1 MAPQARAALLRNEPY
16 AVPRPSGPLCRPEVG
31 VPSRP
36 RDSSRLAMGVSR
48 PRGRGADRRSAFQ
61 AVPAILL
68 PRRCAV
74 PRPAGPLC
82 RPEVGVPSRPRD
94 SSSSAMC
101 GSAAR
106 RAACRPE
113 VGVPSR
119 PRDSPSSAMCGSA
132 ARRAAVPTG
141 GRRSKP
147 SPRFFFLGDVRFR
160 GPPGRGA
167 DRRSAFQAVPA
178 ILLPRRC
185 AVPRPSGPL
194 CRPEVGV
201 PSRPR
206 DSSSSAM
213 CGSAARRAAVPTGGR
228 RSKPSP
234 RFSFL
239 GDVWFRGPPGRG
251 ADRRSAFQAVPAI
264 LLPQR
269 CAVSWFRGLR
279 CVIPLTPTSRPCS
292 RRALRRGSRCGSP
305 SAGRRT
311 RRAAGRVRPAASSG
325 RLYGGSWAFPPGSSP
340 TSR

>member
-16 AVPRPSGPLCRPEVG
+16 AVPRPSGPRCRPEVG

-94 SSSSAMC
+94 S
-101 GSAAR
+101 
-106 RAACRPE
+106 
-113 VGVPSR
+113 
-119 PRDSPSSAMCGSA
+119 PSSAMCGSA

-147 SPRFFFLGDVRFR
+147 SPRFFLLGDVR
-160 GPPGRGA
+160 
-167 DRRSAFQAVPA
+167 
-178 ILLPRRC
+178 
-185 AVPRPSGPL
+185 
-194 CRPEVGV
+194 
-201 PSRPR
+201 
-206 DSSSSAM
+206 
-213 CGSAARRAAVPTGGR
+213 
-228 RSKPSP
+228 
-234 RFSFL
+234 
-239 GDVWFRGPPGRG
+239 FRGPPGRG

-279 CVIPLTPTSRPCS
+279 GVIPFTPTSRPCS

-311 RRAAGRVRPAASSG
+311 RRAAGQVRPAASSG